1 MKVKIGD
8 KIYDA
13 EVEPIILTI
22 SNEDRRNI
30 NNMAPDATLYCVY
43 PEDMD
48 SDEVI
53 KLLKAAKEEMKDDE

>member
-13 EVEPIILTI
+13 EVEPIIITI

-30 NNMAPDATLYCVY
+30 NNMDPNATLYCVY

-48 SDEVI
+48 TKEVMN
-53 KLLKAAKEEMKDDE
+53 LLKTAKEELK